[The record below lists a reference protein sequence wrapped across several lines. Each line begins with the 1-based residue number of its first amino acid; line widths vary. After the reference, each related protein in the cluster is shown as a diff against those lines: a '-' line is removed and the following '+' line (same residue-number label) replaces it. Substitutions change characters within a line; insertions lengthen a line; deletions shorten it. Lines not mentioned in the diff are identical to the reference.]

1 MSPIEARLASI
12 GGTRAMIRED
22 EFALLTALL
31 VDCGAV
37 PANVMAG
44 ALRGLADELVRK
56 ARGELLTDWAIYPA
70 EVFDRVRDL
79 DRLAAHLET
88 PGAVRARP

>member
-1 MSPIEARLASI
+1 MSPIEAKLAAI

-37 PANVMAG
+37 PANVMA
-44 ALRGLADELVRK
+44 ASLRGLSSQLLRK
-56 ARGELLTDWAIYPA
+56 ARGELETDYALYPL
-70 EVFDRVRDL
+70 ELFDRAREL
-79 DRLAAHLET
+79 DRLAGCL
-88 PGAVRARP
+88 GSRP

>member
-37 PANVMAG
+37 PANVMSA
-44 ALRGLADELVRK
+44 ALRSLADQLIRK
-56 ARGELLTDWAIYPA
+56 ARGELATSWEVYPA
-70 EVFDRVRDL
+70 EAFDRVRDL
-79 DRLAAHLET
+79 DAMAARLET
-88 PGAVRARP
+88 SAAVR

>member
-1 MSPIEARLASI
+1 MSPIEAKLAAI

-37 PANVMAG
+37 PANVMA
-44 ALRGLADELVRK
+44 ASLRGLSNQLLRK
-56 ARGELLTDWAIYPA
+56 ARGELETSWAVCQSEVA
-70 EVFDRVRDL
+70 ERVMDL
-79 DRLAAHLET
+79 QLLASSLE
-88 PGAVRARP
+88 A